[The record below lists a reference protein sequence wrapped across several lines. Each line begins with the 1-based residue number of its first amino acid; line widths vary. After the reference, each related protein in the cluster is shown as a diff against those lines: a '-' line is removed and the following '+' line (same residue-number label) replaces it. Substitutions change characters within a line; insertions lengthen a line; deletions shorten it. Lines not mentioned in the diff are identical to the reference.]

1 MLVLIFTRYPRY
13 FYHKHIKIMKYIVK
27 YNIIANKD
35 TEKYTKTRYEGS
47 TAYIEK
53 ILQDSQKDLFNKL
66 HIISMN
72 LYNIW

>member
-1 MLVLIFTRYPRY
+1 
-13 FYHKHIKIMKYIVK
+13 MKYIVK